1 MAPEQTALGAFRI
14 LDLTQGPGQY
24 ATRLLAD
31 LGADVVRIEPPDGG
45 PSRRASPFAR
55 DRPGPDR
62 SLTFLHL
69 NSNKRSVVLDL
80 EHEGDRARLLRL
92 TSGADALVEDFSPGY
107 QEGLGLG
114 YARMREANPA
124 IVVTSVT
131 PFGQAG
137 PYASMKG
144 SDLIAQAMSDWM
156 WNVGDEGDHPCAA
169 PGDPSTHIGGT
180 HAALGTL
187 LALYTRRRSGRGQH
201 VDVSV
206 HEAMTAS
213 ASSFPIGRFSAAT
226 QIMRRMGSHTN
237 AAGVN
242 CYPCSDGYAQMNIHF
257 AQLWQKLVEWID
269 HPVLKDPYW
278 LSTEARSESAEVA
291 EEIIK
296 EFTASMTTE
305 EFVSGGRKRGLPV
318 APVNTFSDVRRSPV
332 LLGRSWFKDVVHAE
346 LGEVNMPGF
355 PWTMS
360 ATPPGYYRSAP
371 LLGEHTGEVL
381 QTAGAEGRR
390 PGAGSGRQEG
400 PPLKGIRVIDLTRA
414 WAGPFCTRLLADYGA
429 EVIKIESGKFDT
441 QREGRAGI
449 YTELNRNK
457 ISITIDL
464 HHPEGQGLVKRL
476 AEQSDVLV
484 NNYRPGTLERFN
496 LGYEELRKVNPGI
509 IVLSMPGYGST
520 GPGRLNASHGAQL
533 MADSGLFYIWG
544 QPDTPVER
552 RGRAAIP
559 DFLGGAQG
567 ALAVTAALHARDAIG
582 AGQEIEIA
590 QLEALVAALGVGL
603 LDSSVNSRDWQPA
616 GNRRLDAA
624 PYDVYAC
631 RGHDA
636 YCAITCVTDEQW
648 EALCRTMGR
657 AHLAN
662 DARFA
667 TLADRA
673 GNADELDEI
682 ITSWTSELTPRQV
695 MHMLQKAGVPAAAV
709 QTGEDVYFDVHL
721 RERGFVVPVDDPES
735 GPMDV
740 TGLSIHLPET
750 PGRQQMDGRPIF
762 GGANDYVFGT
772 LLELSPEE
780 RRRLEEAEAIA

>member
-1 MAPEQTALGAFRI
+1 MALEQTALGAFRI
-14 LDLTQGPGQY
+14 LDLTQGLGQY
-24 ATRLLAD
+24 STRLLAD

-45 PSRRASPFAR
+45 MARKATPFAM
-55 DRPGPDR
+55 DRPGPNR
-62 SLTFLHL
+62 SLAFLHL
-69 NSNKRSVVLDL
+69 NANKQSVVLDL
-80 EHEGDRARLLRL
+80 EDEGDRTRLLHL
-92 TSGADALVEDFSPGY
+92 ASGADALVEDFPPGHL
-107 QEGLGLG
+107 EGLGLG
-114 YARMREANPA
+114 YARMRDANPA
-124 IVVTSVT
+124 IVFTSVT
-131 PFGQAG
+131 PFGQTG
-137 PYASMKG
+137 PHAKMRG
-144 SDLIAQAMSDWM
+144 SDLIAQAMSDWL

-169 PGDPSTHIGGT
+169 PGDPSVHIGGA
-180 HAALGTL
+180 HGALGTL
-187 LALYTRRRSGRGQH
+187 LALYARRRSGRGQH

-206 HEAMTAS
+206 QEAMTAS

-226 QIMRRMGSHTN
+226 QIMRRMGSDTN

-278 LSTEARSESAEVA
+278 LSIEARSESAEVA

-305 EFVSGGRKRGLPV
+305 EFVSGGRSRGLPV

-332 LLGRSWFKDVVHAE
+332 LLGRNWFKDVVHQE
-346 LGEVNMPGF
+346 LGEINMPGF

-360 ATPPGYYRSAP
+360 ATPPQYFRSGP
-371 LLGEHTGEVL
+371 LLGEHTEDVL
-381 QTAGAEGRR
+381 QADGAESPRTLS
-390 PGAGSGRQEG
+390 ADDNQEG
-400 PPLKGIRVIDLTRA
+400 PPLRGVRVIDLTRA

-441 QREGRAGI
+441 QREGRAGT

-457 ISITIDL
+457 MSITIDL
-464 HHPEGQGLVKRL
+464 HHPEGQALVKRL

-496 LGYEELRKVNPGI
+496 LGYEELRKVNPNI

-520 GPGRLNASHGAQL
+520 GPGRLYASHGAQL
-533 MADSGLFYIWG
+533 MADSGMYYIWG

-567 ALAVTAALHARDAIG
+567 ALAVTAALHARDAMA

-603 LDSSVNSRDWQPA
+603 LDSSVNRRDWEPS
-616 GNRRLDAA
+616 GNRKTDAA

-631 RGHDA
+631 RGRDA

-648 EALCRTMGR
+648 EALCRVMGHAQL
-657 AHLAN
+657 AH

-667 TLADRA
+667 TLRDRA
-673 GNADELDEI
+673 ENADTLDEI
-682 ITSWTSELTPRQV
+682 ITAWTSDLTPKQV
-695 MHMLQKAGVPAAAV
+695 MYLLQKGDVPAAVV

-735 GPMDV
+735 GAMDV

-750 PGRQQMDGRPIF
+750 PGRQQMDGRPVF
-762 GGANDYVFGT
+762 GGANDYVFDT
-772 LLELSPEE
+772 LLKLAPEE

>member
-1 MAPEQTALGAFRI
+1 MAPDQTALGTFRV

-31 LGADVVRIEPPDGG
+31 LGADVIRIEPPDGG
-45 PSRRASPFAR
+45 PARRTSPFAS
-55 DRPGPDR
+55 DHPGIDR
-62 SLTFLHL
+62 SLTFLHF
-69 NSNKRSVVLDL
+69 NSNKRSVVLNL
-80 EHEGDRARLLRL
+80 EDDGDHTRLIQLAAD
-92 TSGADALVEDFSPGY
+92 ADALVEDFPPGY
-107 QEGLGLG
+107 LEGIGLS
-114 YARMREANPA
+114 YARMREVNPA
-124 IVVTSVT
+124 IVVASVT
-131 PFGQAG
+131 PFGQVG
-137 PYASMKG
+137 PYARMQG
-144 SDLIAQAMSDWM
+144 SDLIAQAASDWL

-169 PGDPSTHIGGT
+169 PGEPSMHIAGVHT
-180 HAALGTL
+180 ALGTL
-187 LALYTRRRSGRGQH
+187 LALYARRRSGRGQH

-206 HEAMTAS
+206 QEAMIAS
-213 ASSFPIGRFSAAT
+213 ASSFPVGRYSAAT
-226 QIMRRMGSHTN
+226 QIMRRMGSDTN

-305 EFVSGGRKRGLPV
+305 EFVSGGRSRGLPV
-318 APVNTFSDVRRSPV
+318 APVNMFSDVRRSPV
-332 LLGRSWFKDVVHAE
+332 LLGRNWFRDVVHSE
-346 LGEVNMPGF
+346 LGKVDMPGF

-360 ATPPGYYRSAP
+360 ATPPQYSRSAP
-371 LLGEHTGEVL
+371 LIGEHTEEVL
-381 QTAGAEGRR
+381 QAAGTDGRGTA
-390 PGAGSGRQEG
+390 AGGGPQDG
-400 PPLKGIRVIDLTRA
+400 PPLQGVRVIDLTRA

-457 ISITIDL
+457 KSITIDL
-464 HHPEGQGLVKRL
+464 HDPEGQALVRRL

-496 LGYEELRKVNPGI
+496 LGYEELRKVNPDI

-520 GPGRLNASHGAQL
+520 GPGRLYASHGAQL
-533 MADSGLFYIWG
+533 MADSGMYYIWG

-559 DFLGGAQG
+559 DFLAGAQG
-567 ALAVTAALHARDAIG
+567 ALAVTAALHARDVIG

-603 LDSSVNSRDWQPA
+603 LDSSVNNRDWEPA
-616 GNRRLDAA
+616 GNRKLDAA
-624 PYDVYAC
+624 PYDIYAC
-631 RGHDA
+631 RGRDA
-636 YCAITCVTDEQW
+636 YCAITCITDEQW

-657 AHLAN
+657 SHLAN
-662 DARFA
+662 DPRFA
-667 TLADRA
+667 TLADRIENA
-673 GNADELDEI
+673 GVLDEI
-682 ITSWTSELTPRQV
+682 ITAWTSDFTPRQV
-695 MHMLQKAGVPAAAV
+695 MHMLQKAGVPAAVV

-721 RERGFVVPVDDPES
+721 RERGFVVPVNDPES

-740 TGLSIHLPET
+740 TGLSVHLSET
-750 PGRQQMDGRPIF
+750 PGRQQMDGRPVF
-762 GGANDYVFGT
+762 GGANDYVFDT
-772 LLELSPEE
+772 LLGLSTEE

>member
-1 MAPEQTALGAFRI
+1 MAPEQTALGAFRV
-14 LDLTQGPGQY
+14 LDLTQGAGQY

-45 PSRRASPFAR
+45 AARKAWPFA
-55 DRPGPDR
+55 DDQPGSNR
-62 SLTFLHL
+62 SLAFLHF
-69 NSNKRSVVLDL
+69 NANKRSVVLDL
-80 EHEGDRARLLRL
+80 EDVSDRARLRQLA
-92 TSGADALVEDFSPGY
+92 SGADALVEDFPPGHL
-107 QEGLGLG
+107 EERGLG
-114 YARMREANPA
+114 YARLRNVNPA

-131 PFGQAG
+131 PFGQVG
-137 PYASMKG
+137 PNAKMQG
-144 SDLIAQAMSDWM
+144 NDLIAQAMSDWL
-156 WNVGDEGDHPCAA
+156 WNVGDEEDLPCAA
-169 PGDPSTHIGGT
+169 PSDPSAHIGGT

-187 LALYTRRRSGRGQH
+187 LALYSRRRSGRGQH
-201 VDVSV
+201 VDISV
-206 HEAMTAS
+206 HEAMVAS

-242 CYPCSDGYAQMNIHF
+242 CYPCSDGYAQMNVHF
-257 AQLWQKLVEWID
+257 AQLWQRLAGWID
-269 HPVLKDPYW
+269 NPVLKDPYW
-278 LSTEARSESAEVA
+278 LSTEARSQSADVA

-296 EFTASMTTE
+296 EFAASMTTE
-305 EFVSGGRKRGLPV
+305 EFVNGGRSLGLPV

-332 LLGRSWFKDVVHAE
+332 LLGRNWFQDVVHPE
-346 LGEVNMPGF
+346 LGEVSMPGF

-360 ATPPGYYRSAP
+360 ATPPRYLRSAP
-371 LLGEHTGEVL
+371 LLGEHTEEAL
-381 QTAGAEGRR
+381 QTGRADGHLPVAGGERF
-390 PGAGSGRQEG
+390 EG
-400 PPLKGIRVIDLTRA
+400 PPLRGVRVIDLTRA

-429 EVIKIESGKFDT
+429 EVIKVESGKFDT

-457 ISITIDL
+457 MSITIDL
-464 HHPEGQGLVKRL
+464 HHPEGQALIKRL
-476 AEQSDVLV
+476 AEQSDVPV

-496 LGYEELRKVNPGI
+496 LGYENLRKVNPNI

-520 GPGRLNASHGAQL
+520 GPGRMYASHGAQL
-533 MADSGLFYIWG
+533 MADSGMYYLWG
-544 QPDTPVER
+544 HSDTPVER

-603 LDSSVNSRDWQPA
+603 LESSVNGRDWQPS
-616 GNRRLDAA
+616 GNRRPDAA

-631 RGHDA
+631 RGRDA
-636 YCAITCVTDEQW
+636 YCAITCTTDDQW
-648 EALCRTMGR
+648 EALCRAMGR
-657 AHLAN
+657 PQLAN
-662 DARFA
+662 DDRFA
-667 TLADRA
+667 ALAGRL
-673 GNADELDEI
+673 GNADALDAI
-682 ITSWTSELTPRQV
+682 ITEWTSDLTPRQV
-695 MHMLQKAGVPAAAV
+695 THMLQKAGVPAAVV

-740 TGLSIHLPET
+740 TGLSIHLSET
-750 PGRQQMDGRPIF
+750 PGRQQMDGRPVF

-772 LLELSPEE
+772 LLELSSEE

>member
-1 MAPEQTALGAFRI
+1 MAPDQTALGTFRI

-31 LGADVVRIEPPDGG
+31 LGADVVRIEPSDGG
-45 PSRRASPFAR
+45 PARRASPFAS

-62 SLTFLHL
+62 SLAFLHF

-80 EHEGDRARLLRL
+80 EDEGDRAKLLQL
-92 TSGADALVEDFSPGY
+92 ASGSDALVEDFQPGHL
-107 QEGLGLG
+107 EGIGLG
-114 YARMREANPA
+114 YARMHEANPG

-131 PFGQAG
+131 PFGEVG
-137 PYASMKG
+137 PHAKMQG
-144 SDLIAQAMSDWM
+144 SDLIAQAASDWL

-169 PGDPSTHIGGT
+169 PGDPSMHIAGA

-187 LALYTRRRSGRGQH
+187 LALYGRRRSGRGQH

-206 HEAMTAS
+206 QGAMVAS

-226 QIMRRMGSHTN
+226 QIMRRMGSDTN

-305 EFVSGGRKRGLPV
+305 EFVSGGRSRGLPV

-332 LLGRSWFKDVVHAE
+332 LLGRDWFKDVVHPE
-346 LGEVNMPGF
+346 LGKVTMPGF

-360 ATPPGYYRSAP
+360 ATPPRYFRSAP
-371 LLGEHTGEVL
+371 ILGEHTEEVL
-381 QTAGAEGRR
+381 QATGTDHRGAGAG
-390 PGAGSGRQEG
+390 GAWQDG
-400 PPLKGIRVIDLTRA
+400 PPLEGVRVIDLTRA

-457 ISITIDL
+457 MSITIDL
-464 HHPEGQGLVKRL
+464 HHPEGQALVKRL

-496 LGYEELRKVNPGI
+496 LGYEELRKVNPDI

-520 GPGRLNASHGAQL
+520 GPGRLYASHGAQL
-533 MADSGLFYIWG
+533 MADSGMYYIWG
-544 QPDTPVER
+544 HPDTPVER

-559 DFLGGAQG
+559 DFLAGAQG
-567 ALAVTAALHARDAIG
+567 TLAVTAALHARDVIG
-582 AGQEIEIA
+582 GGQEMEIA

-603 LDSSVNSRDWQPA
+603 LDSSVNSRDWQPS
-616 GNRRLDAA
+616 GNRKLDAA

-631 RGHDA
+631 RGRDA
-636 YCAITCVTDEQW
+636 YCAITCITDEQW
-648 EALCRTMGR
+648 EALWRTMGR

-662 DARFA
+662 DPRFA
-667 TLADRA
+667 TLADRIENA
-673 GNADELDEI
+673 GALDET
-682 ITSWTSELTPRQV
+682 ITAWTSDLTPRQV
-695 MHMLQKAGVPAAAV
+695 MHMLQKAGVPAAVV
-709 QTGEDVYFDVHL
+709 QTGEDVYFDAHL

-740 TGLSIHLPET
+740 TGLSIHLSET
-750 PGRQQMDGRPIF
+750 PGRQQMEGRPVF
-762 GGANDYVFGT
+762 GGANDYVFDT
-772 LLELSPEE
+772 LLTLSSEE

>member
-1 MAPEQTALGAFRI
+1 MVVPQTALGAFQV
-14 LDLTQGPGQY
+14 LDLTQGMGQY

-45 PSRRASPFAR
+45 PARRASPFA
-55 DRPGPDR
+55 GEGGANR
-62 SLTFLHL
+62 SLAFLHL

-80 EHEGDRARLLRL
+80 GDEGDRAKLLQL
-92 TSGADALVEDFSPGY
+92 ASHADALVEDFTPGY
-107 QEGLGLG
+107 LDGLGIG
-114 YARMREANPA
+114 YAQLREVNAA

-131 PFGQAG
+131 AFGQVG
-137 PYASMKG
+137 PHSKMQG
-144 SDLIAQAMSDWM
+144 SDLIAQAMSDWL
-156 WNVGDEGDHPCAA
+156 WNVGDEGDPPCAA
-169 PGDPSTHIGGT
+169 PSDPSIHIGGT
-180 HAALGTL
+180 HGALGTL
-187 LALYTRRRSGRGQH
+187 LALYARRRSGRGQH

-206 HEAMTAS
+206 QEAMIAS

-226 QIMRRMGSHTN
+226 QIMRRMGSDTN

-278 LSTEARSESAEVA
+278 LSIEARSESAEVA

-296 EFTASMTTE
+296 EFTAAMTTE
-305 EFVSGGRKRGLPV
+305 EFVSGGRSRGLPV

-332 LLGRSWFKDVVHAE
+332 LVGRNWFQDVVHPE
-346 LGEVNMPGF
+346 LGEVRMPGF
-355 PWTMS
+355 PWTMRE
-360 ATPPGYYRSAP
+360 TPPRYFRSAP
-371 LLGEHTGEVL
+371 FLGEHTEEVVRE
-381 QTAGAEGRR
+381 AGTD
-390 PGAGSGRQEG
+390 GRQSAAPGERQDG
-400 PPLKGIRVIDLTRA
+400 PPLKGVRVIDLTRA
-414 WAGPFCTRLLADYGA
+414 WAGPFCARLLADYGA
-429 EVIKIESGKFDT
+429 EVIKVESGKFDT
-441 QREGRAGI
+441 QREGRAGT

-457 ISITIDL
+457 MSITIDL
-464 HHPEGQGLVKRL
+464 HHPEGQALIRRL

-496 LGYEELRKVNPGI
+496 LGYEELRKVNPDI

-520 GPGRLNASHGAQL
+520 GPGRLYASHGAQL
-533 MADSGLFYIWG
+533 MADSGMYYIWG
-544 QPDTPVER
+544 HPDTPVER

-567 ALAVTAALHARDAIG
+567 ALAVTDALHARDAIG

-603 LDSSVNSRDWQPA
+603 LESSVNGHDWQPS
-616 GNRRLDAA
+616 GNRKPDAA

-631 RGHDA
+631 RGRDA
-636 YCAITCVTDEQW
+636 YCVITCVTEDQW
-648 EALCRTMGR
+648 RALCRTMGR

-662 DARFA
+662 DERFA
-667 TLADRA
+667 TLAGRLE
-673 GNADELDEI
+673 NADALDAI
-682 ITSWTSELTPRQV
+682 ITEWTSDLTPRQV
-695 MHMLQKAGVPAAAV
+695 MYMLQKSGVPAAVV

-740 TGLSIHLPET
+740 TGLSIHLSET
-750 PGRQQMDGRPIF
+750 PGRQQMNGRPVF
-762 GGANDYVFGT
+762 GGANDYVFDT
-772 LLELSPEE
+772 LLQMSPEQ

>member
-1 MAPEQTALGAFRI
+1 MAPDQTALGTFRI

-31 LGADVVRIEPPDGG
+31 LGADVVRVEPPDGG
-45 PSRRASPFAR
+45 AARRASPFAG
-55 DRPGPDR
+55 DRPGPGR
-62 SLTFLHL
+62 SLVFLHL
-69 NSNKRSVVLDL
+69 NANKRSVVLDL
-80 EHEGDRARLLRL
+80 DDDDDRAGLLHL
-92 TSGADALVEDFSPGY
+92 ASGADALVEDFPPGHL
-107 QEGLGLG
+107 EGLGLG
-114 YARMREANPA
+114 YTRMQEANPA

-131 PFGQAG
+131 PFGQVG
-137 PYASMKG
+137 PHAKMRG
-144 SDLIAQAMSDWM
+144 SDLIAQAASDWL

-169 PGDPSTHIGGT
+169 PGDPSTHIAGAHT
-180 HAALGTL
+180 ALGTL
-187 LALYTRRRSGRGQH
+187 LALYTRRLSGRGQH
-201 VDVSV
+201 VDVSIQ
-206 HEAMTAS
+206 EAMIAS

-226 QIMRRMGSHTN
+226 QIMRRMGSDTN

-269 HPVLKDPYW
+269 HPVLQDPYW

-305 EFVSGGRKRGLPV
+305 EFVSGGRSRGLPV

-332 LLGRSWFKDVVHAE
+332 LLGRNWFRDVVHPE
-346 LGEVNMPGF
+346 LGEVSMPGF

-360 ATPPGYYRSAP
+360 ATPPRYSRSAP
-371 LLGEHTGEVL
+371 LLGEHAEEVL
-381 QTAGAEGRR
+381 QADRADGHQPVTGGAH
-390 PGAGSGRQEG
+390 QYG
-400 PPLKGIRVIDLTRA
+400 PPLQGVRVIDLTRA

-457 ISITIDL
+457 RSITIDL
-464 HHPEGQGLVKRL
+464 HHPDGQALVRRL

-496 LGYEELRKVNPGI
+496 LGYEELRKVNPDI

-520 GPGRLNASHGAQL
+520 GPGRLYASHGAQL
-533 MADSGLFYIWG
+533 MADSGMYYIWG
-544 QPDTPVER
+544 QTDTPVER

-559 DFLGGAQG
+559 DFLAGAQG

-603 LDSSVNSRDWQPA
+603 LDSAVNSRDWEPA
-616 GNRRLDAA
+616 GNRKLDAA

-631 RGHDA
+631 RGRDA
-636 YCAITCVTDEQW
+636 YCAITCTTDEQW
-648 EALCRTMGR
+648 ESLCRAVGR

-662 DARFA
+662 DGRFA
-667 TLADRA
+667 TLADRIE
-673 GNADELDEI
+673 NAAALDET
-682 ITSWTSELTPRQV
+682 ITAWTKDLTPRQA
-695 MHMLQKAGVPAAAV
+695 MYALQKAGVPAAVV

-740 TGLSIHLPET
+740 TGLSIRLSET
-750 PGRQQMDGRPIF
+750 PGRQQMDGRPVF
-762 GGANDYVFGT
+762 GGANDYVFDT
-772 LLELSPEE
+772 LLGLSAEE
-780 RRRLEEAEAIA
+780 RQRLEEAEAIA

>member
-1 MAPEQTALGAFRI
+1 MAQEQTALGTFRI
-14 LDLTQGPGQY
+14 LDLAQGLGQY

-31 LGADVVRIEPPDGG
+31 LGAEVVRVEPPNGG
-45 PSRRASPFAR
+45 TARRASPFAG
-55 DRPGPDR
+55 DLPGPNR
-62 SLTFLHL
+62 SLAFLHL
-69 NSNKRSVVLDL
+69 NANKRSVVLDV
-80 EHEGDRARLLRL
+80 EDEDDRTRLLHL
-92 TSGADALVEDFSPGY
+92 ASGADALVEDFSPGY
-107 QEGLGLG
+107 LEELGLG
-114 YARMREANPA
+114 YPQIQDANPA
-124 IVVTSVT
+124 VVYTSVT
-131 PFGQAG
+131 PFGQVG
-137 PYASMKG
+137 PHARMQG
-144 SDLIAQAMSDWM
+144 SDLIAQAMSDWL

-169 PGDPSTHIGGT
+169 PGDPGMHIGGT
-180 HAALGTL
+180 HGALGTL
-187 LALYTRRRSGRGQH
+187 LALYARRRTGRGQH

-206 HEAMTAS
+206 QEAMTAS

-226 QIMRRMGSHTN
+226 QIMRRMGSDTN

-278 LSTEARSESAEVA
+278 LSIEARSESADVA

-305 EFVSGGRKRGLPV
+305 EFVSGGRSRGLPV

-332 LLGRSWFKDVVHAE
+332 LLGRNWFKDVVHPE
-346 LGEVNMPGF
+346 LREISMPGF

-360 ATPPGYYRSAP
+360 ATPPRYFRSGP
-371 LLGEHTGEVL
+371 LLGEHTEDVL
-381 QTAGAEGRR
+381 QAAGTDAHR
-390 PGAGSGRQEG
+390 PVAGVERQEG
-400 PPLKGIRVIDLTRA
+400 PPLKGVRVIDLTRA

-441 QREGRAGI
+441 QREGRAGT

-457 ISITIDL
+457 VSITIDL
-464 HHPEGQGLVKRL
+464 HHPEGQALVKRL

-496 LGYEELRKVNPGI
+496 LGYEDLRKVNPNI

-520 GPGRLNASHGAQL
+520 GPGRLFASHGAQL
-533 MADSGLFYIWG
+533 MADSGMYYIWG
-544 QPDTPVER
+544 QPHTPVER

-567 ALAVTAALHARDAIG
+567 ALAVTAALHARDTIG

-603 LDSSVNSRDWQPA
+603 LDSSVNSRDWEPS
-616 GNRRLDAA
+616 GNRKTDAA

-631 RGHDA
+631 RGRDA
-636 YCAITCVTDEQW
+636 YCAITCVTDDQW
-648 EALCRTMGR
+648 EALCRAMGA

-662 DARFA
+662 DARFGS
-667 TLADRA
+667 LADRTE
-673 GNADELDEI
+673 NADALDEI
-682 ITSWTSELTPRQV
+682 ITAWTSDLTPRQV
-695 MHMLQKAGVPAAAV
+695 MYLLQKEGAPAAVV

-735 GPMDV
+735 GPMAV
-740 TGLSIHLPET
+740 TGLSIHLSET
-750 PGRQQMDGRPIF
+750 PGRREMAGRPVF

-772 LLELSPEE
+772 LLKLTSEE